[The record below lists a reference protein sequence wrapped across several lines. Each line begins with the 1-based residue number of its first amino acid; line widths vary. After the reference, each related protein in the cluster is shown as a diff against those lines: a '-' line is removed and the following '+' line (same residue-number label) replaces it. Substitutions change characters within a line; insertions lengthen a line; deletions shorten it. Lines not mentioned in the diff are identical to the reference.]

1 MPRSRDLPA
10 LQKSIRSLQD
20 AIGALAESDDL
31 NDLLELL
38 HEQADTAPAEL
49 LLVERTIASMRTQV
63 GALAQMQDAVTEASR
78 MLVGTPVRLGT

>member
-49 LLVERTIASMRTQV
+49 LLVERTIASMRIQV